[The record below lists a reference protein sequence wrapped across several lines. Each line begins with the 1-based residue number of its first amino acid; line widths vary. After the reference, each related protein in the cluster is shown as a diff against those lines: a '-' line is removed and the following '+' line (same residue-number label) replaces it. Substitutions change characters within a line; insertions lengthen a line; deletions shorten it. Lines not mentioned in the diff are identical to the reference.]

1 MPRERLKTLEEF
13 SLADLESVRLV
24 LRGDSVIDW
33 HRLNVTDPAEV
44 EELLLA
50 QELHPD
56 EPSDRAR
63 MNAVKAEAVSYLRRH
78 FEYPIPKPVE
88 QASMEELFVMASGRG
103 HRQTCACT
111 ILKCMHIIHHLDG
124 RELLFM
130 LPMSDQEIFHLV
142 EEKVY
147 RVIGSMLAEGFPI
160 IEFVGGRKNK
170 DSLYTKLLSKRETV
184 SAQIFD
190 KLRFRIVTRS
200 RDEIFPVLQYLTKKL
215 FPFNYVIPG
224 QSINSIFQFKRY
236 CQGNEHL
243 KSFLPDMQ
251 AGADEELTQ
260 SDNVFTAENY
270 RVIHFV
276 VDMPIRLPRKL
287 LERAPSS
294 AWSLGPI
301 VFVICEFQVIDRETE
316 TANEQ
321 GDASHAKYKERQKK
335 AVMRR
340 LQLGMREMRV
350 PSFAVKPVTDSPAPP
365 PVATS
370 ARSERVAI
378 EPPPPSRKHEKQD
391 ATASKRGEPGAPPS
405 RRSKRGPENK
415 RGG

>member
-1 MPRERLKTLEEF
+1 MAPRERLKTLDEF
-13 SLADLESVRLV
+13 SLADLEAVRLL

-33 HRLNVTDPAEV
+33 HRLNFKDDAEIRDFI
-44 EELLLA
+44 LA
-50 QELHPD
+50 QEFHPD
-56 EPSDRAR
+56 ENADRAR
-63 MNAVKAEAVSYLRRH
+63 MNAIKAEAVSYLRRH

-88 QASMEELFVMASGRG
+88 QASIEELFWLATGRG

-160 IEFVGGRKNK
+160 TEFVGGRKNK
-170 DSLYTKLLSKRETV
+170 DSLYTKLLSKREAV

-190 KLRFRIVTRS
+190 KLRFRIVTRE
-200 RDEIFPVLQYLTKKL
+200 RDDIFPIVQYLQKKL

-224 QSINSIFQFKRY
+224 QSINSIFHFKRY
-236 CQGNEHL
+236 CQTHDHL
-243 KSFLPDMQ
+243 KSYMAEMQ
-251 AGADEELTQ
+251 AGADADYTP
-260 SDNVFTAENY
+260 SDNVFSADNY

-276 VDMPIRLPRKL
+276 VDMPVRLPRKL

-294 AWSLGPI
+294 AWSLGPV

-316 TANEQ
+316 AANEQ
-321 GDASHAKYKERQKK
+321 GEASHAKYKDRQKK
-335 AVMRR
+335 AVIRR
-340 LQLGMREMRV
+340 LQLGMREMR
-350 PSFAVKPVTDSPAPP
+350 SPGQSGAPKREEAQPASIRP
-365 PVATS
+365 PA
-370 ARSERVAI
+370 
-378 EPPPPSRKHEKQD
+378 PSRK
-391 ATASKRGEPGAPPS
+391 RPGGPGSS
-405 RRSKRGPENK
+405 RTS
-415 RGG
+415 